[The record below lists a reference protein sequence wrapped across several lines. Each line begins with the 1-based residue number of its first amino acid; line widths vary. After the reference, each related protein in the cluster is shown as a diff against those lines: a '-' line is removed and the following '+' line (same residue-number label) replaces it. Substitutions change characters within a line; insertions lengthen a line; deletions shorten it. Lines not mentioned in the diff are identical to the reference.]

1 MPFIIGHSFIF
12 LEVKRVLFLE
22 AKRRVLQ
29 IIREY
34 SNAGKIIEPS
44 RNRDYLLS
52 MPDLFNQVME
62 EMATQNLAITK
73 SFDITM
79 NNPTNML
86 GLIEWNESSVHD
98 DADIT
103 FLGIGA
109 KAYSFQV
116 SGTATVYIEEEIN
129 GAWTEKLKI
138 DHVSNS
144 GDGYVTYNGL
154 IQSDASNMVRIRFS
168 GDYYYAFRW
177 VALFSQN
184 FSIAPKFEPYVP
196 IEMPSDYFR
205 LKTVTSTYPD
215 RQYTDYSAYK
225 IEKNGDKNVVYI
237 NWYEKGEIRVH
248 YYAYPEKLTTDNTNL
263 NINDNVELSLPIE
276 WVNAL
281 VYKVASML
289 QIDENTYISS
299 RADEYWRI
307 AANGIEDKESKD
319 TGSHT
324 VQSVTGW

>member
-1 MPFIIGHSFIF
+1 M
-12 LEVKRVLFLE
+12 LFLE

-52 MPDLFNQVME
+52 LPDLFNQVME
-62 EMATQNLAITK
+62 EMATQNNAIVKT
-73 SFDITM
+73 FDISM
-79 NNPTNML
+79 NNPINML
-86 GLIEWNESSVHD
+86 GLIEWNESKVHD
-98 DADIT
+98 SADEIYY
-103 FLGIGA
+103 GMGA

-116 SGTATVYIEEEIN
+116 GGTATVYVEEEIN
-129 GAWTEKLKI
+129 GVWAEKTKI
-138 DHVSNS
+138 DHVSNQ

-154 IQSDASNMVRIRFS
+154 IQSDPNNMVRIRFS
-168 GDYYYAFRW
+168 GEYYYPFRW
-177 VALFSQN
+177 IALFNQK
-184 FSIAPKFEPYVP
+184 FVVAPKFEPYLP
-196 IEMPSDYFR
+196 IEMPSDYYKI
-205 LKTVTSTYPD
+205 KTITSTYPE
-215 RQYTDYSAYK
+215 RQYGDYASYK
-225 IEKNGDKNVVYI
+225 IEKNGSKNIIYI

-248 YYAYPEKLTTDNTNL
+248 YYAYPEKLVTDNSNL

-276 WVNAL
+276 WINAL

-307 AANGIEDKESKD
+307 AANGIEDKESND
-319 TGSHT
+319 TGKQT
-324 VQSVTGW
+324 IQSVTGW